1 MSNPKKTKISEIEF
15 IAILALL
22 MSISA
27 YAIDAM
33 LPALGIIGSEF
44 KLVHSNDAQLII
56 SFLFL
61 GLSVGQVFYG
71 PLSDSIGRRRA
82 IFFGLFIFIIGSMIC
97 IYSTSMSFML
107 FGRVLQG
114 FGASGS
120 RIITMALVR
129 DKFSGNAMARI
140 MSFVT
145 AVFIIVPA
153 LAPAIGQLIL
163 EHSDWRMVFRS
174 QLILGLVAV
183 GWFALRMEETLP
195 IHRRKKFSFKQL
207 LVAARYTISN
217 KNTMLYA
224 LASGFV
230 FSAFLG
236 YLNSAQQVY
245 QGYFQLGDRLPLFF
259 GILSVAIGGA
269 SILNSQLV
277 LKYGMR
283 KLVSIASLIFTLM
296 SVNFLIWLLFIP
308 EWVNL
313 YSFMVTMMV
322 VFFCAGILFGN
333 LSSLALE
340 PMGEIAG
347 SASAVIGTIQSI
359 ISVTVGLFIGQMYD
373 GTLMPLIMGFAFM
386 GVATV
391 MALYF
396 AGVANAALET
406 E

>member
-1 MSNPKKTKISEIEF
+1 MFKSKISEFEF

-33 LPALGIIGSEF
+33 LPALGIIGLEF
-44 KLVHSNDAQLII
+44 NLLKSNDAQLII

-61 GLSVGQVFYG
+61 GLSLGQVFYG

-82 IFFGLFIFIIGSMIC
+82 IFFGLFVFVIGSLFC
-97 IYSTSMSFML
+97 IYSKTMAFML
-107 FGRVLQG
+107 LGRVLQG
-114 FGASGS
+114 FGAAGS

-145 AVFIIVPA
+145 AIFIIVPA
-153 LAPAIGQLIL
+153 LAPAVGQLIL
-163 EHSDWRMVFRS
+163 KYSDWRMVFRS
-174 QLILGLVAV
+174 QLILGLIAV
-183 GWFALRMEETLP
+183 TWFALRMEETLP
-195 IHRRKKFSFKQL
+195 VHKRKKFNLRQL
-207 LVAARYTISN
+207 YLATRFTLN
-217 KNTMLYA
+217 NRNTMLYA

-230 FSAFLG
+230 FAAFMG

-245 QGYFQLGDRLPLFF
+245 QGYFSLGDRLPLFF
-259 GILSVAIGGA
+259 GILSIAIGGA

-277 LKYGMR
+277 LKYGMQ
-283 KLVSIASLIFTLM
+283 KLVAIAAVTFTIM
-296 SVNFLIWLLFIP
+296 SVNYLLWLLFIP
-308 EWVNL
+308 QWINL
-313 YSFMVTMMV
+313 ITFMGTMIV

-347 SASAVIGTIQSI
+347 SASAVIGTLQSI
-359 ISVTVGLFIGQMYD
+359 ISVAIGLVIGQMYD
-373 GTLMPLIMGFAFM
+373 GTLMPLILGFASM
-386 GVATV
+386 GIATV
-391 MALYF
+391 ISLYLTR
-396 AGVANAALET
+396 ADQILKSPG
-406 E
+406 